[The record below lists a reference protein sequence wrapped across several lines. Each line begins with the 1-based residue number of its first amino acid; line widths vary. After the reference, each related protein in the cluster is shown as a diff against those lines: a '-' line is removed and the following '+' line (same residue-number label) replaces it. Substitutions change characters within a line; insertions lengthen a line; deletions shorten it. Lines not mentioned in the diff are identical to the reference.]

1 MASSWRVG
9 SIVLALTWLAAIPLD
24 GQRGR
29 ATAPRDPYEPAM
41 LVAGQ
46 PPELPAVSVSGAGQ
60 VALEVSLNSTGAN
73 TGIELLTTTPPF
85 TAMMID
91 AVRGWRFDPATEED
105 KTVEAAAAPVTSPT
119 PAAGTAASR
128 GAAPG
133 ERPRIKLAS
142 KVLVLG
148 VFNAPV
154 TLGPTLN
161 EPPSLLKP
169 GSPEVPWPT
178 GTLDAPPNSVTTRVS
193 TTVLIEAHVSAAGR
207 VDRARV
213 VRSGPPYDA
222 PALDVVRAW
231 TFRPARRGNLTVP
244 SLVYVVFGFPLPS
257 RNS

>member
-1 MASSWRVG
+1 MASAWRVG
-9 SIVLALTWLAAIPLD
+9 SVALALTLLAAIPLD
-24 GQRGR
+24 GQRGG
-29 ATAPRDPYEPAM
+29 ASAPRDPYEPAV

-46 PPELPAVSVSGAGQ
+46 PPDLPAVSLSGAGQ
-60 VALEVSLNSTGAN
+60 VALEVSVGSTGAN
-73 TGIELLTTTPPF
+73 TGIESLTTTPPF

-91 AVRGWRFDPATEED
+91 AVRGWRFDAATEED
-105 KTVEAAAAPVTSPT
+105 AAAEG
-119 PAAGTAASR
+119 PAAPAATAAGGSAAGR
-128 GAAPG
+128 AAPPVA
-133 ERPRIKLAS
+133 RPRVKVAS

-161 EPPSLLKP
+161 EPPSSLKP

-193 TTVLIEAHVSAAGR
+193 TTVLIEARVTASGR

-222 PALDVVRAW
+222 PALEVVRAW
-231 TFRPARRGNLTVP
+231 TFRPARRGNAAIP
-244 SLVYVVFGFPLPS
+244 SLIYVVFGFPLPS